1 MIKKITTFAIGLLL
15 TAGLWAQSGNN
26 ERFGH
31 AAKGGAK
38 SITFSASDIEFW
50 TGTGTNQAIYVL
62 AWDDDPYNNDTALA
76 WGVRWNGSAT
86 ATTLLDTIVAYDS
99 RFSYTLSGSL
109 MTDMSFNDGTIN
121 PGSSMNGWCYYHN
134 GSWGMYAWP
143 NQPMN
148 NGDMIEMSS
157 SCMFTMTSATAVT
170 DPSSTGTT
178 DTVDATIDTSDIVFW
193 VGNGTNKAVLIVNW
207 GNPDTAFAWGFRFNG
222 TATAQTMVDSI
233 AAADPRFWTVG
244 TPSYNGDIHYI
255 LNNGDTLGLI
265 PGSSTTEGYNFWWAN
280 LNGVS
285 AGNGSGESLHNGD
298 VFKYGDY
305 SVGIGWDPLGTYFL
319 ERAWLKTPTPA
330 PLPTPT
336 DTTTIEDATI
346 DTADILYW
354 VGAGSNKLTFVVNWA
369 DTALAWG
376 YRFNTE
382 SVSMSTVINDLAA
395 ADPRLTFGATGM
407 LDDIWFVEGNDTLKI
422 TPGNYWE
429 HSLNGIMSAGMGT
442 TMHDGDFSRWADP
455 ADGVAVDSFYYD
467 GWGWFYTYVYPR
479 TIYPVS
485 IPSNDGPIED
495 ATINADDLVYWVG
508 NGSNEL
514 TFVVN
519 WADTALA
526 WGYRFNSDSVLLSTV
541 MNHITAVDP
550 RFSYTGTGM
559 VSDIH
564 FIANG
569 DTLGITP
576 GNYWSHYLNGTT
588 SAGMMQWMHN
598 GDFSRW
604 ADPASGVLVDSVYH
618 EDWGGW
624 WELIYA
630 YPQTIYPVSEP
641 TMVSDTITADE
652 IEYWIGEGENEAI
665 FVVNWADTALA
676 WGYRFSEDSINM
688 RTVMNHIDLADYRLV
703 IVYPSP
709 NEEMKPTPFNI
720 RYHDAGCSLSGSQ
733 WDFIINGHATAPYSD
748 EIPINNKMGSYV
760 EIGNGDFIRFYVQE
774 AAVFTD
780 SIIFHNDPSQWEE
793 YVYVF
798 PQEITPVSPI
808 NATIDNSDIEYWI
821 GEGENKVAFVV
832 NWADTALA
840 WGYRFANDSVTLAT
854 MMDDIAAADSRFSY
868 SGEGMVSDINFIENG
883 DTLGITPGNWWEHS
897 INGISSMGMGQ
908 WFHNGDM
915 SRWADP
921 TAGIAVDSFYY
932 EGWGWIYTY
941 VYPQHI
947 YPVSNPE
954 PEEGP
959 FCGIVG
965 TEGCTA
971 IALDDARIKG
981 WATGC
986 TVVRGSSNLSD
997 PNAAD
1002 VSYGE
1007 ESAGVGPASTSTLE
1021 AVSLGDGGMAT
1032 LTFGTPIANG
1042 DGFDFAVFE
1051 NSFDDYFLELAVVEV
1066 SSDGE
1071 HFVRFPATSLT
1082 QTRTQIGDIGR
1093 VDATFIN
1100 NLAGKYRVGYGTPF
1114 DLEELRDSTNIDI
1127 NNITHVRLI
1136 DVVGSIDPQYGTYD
1150 AFGHI
1155 INDPF
1160 PTISRSAG
1168 FDLEGVCV
1176 LNQQLGIKDAEATTL
1191 NLFPNP
1197 ARNLVSITMKAE
1209 AAGTV
1214 AIYDMTGRQVLTLPV
1229 QAGNSTIRINT
1240 ADMPNGV
1247 YMVSFGNHVEK
1258 LVVRH

>member
-1 MIKKITTFAIGLLL
+1 MGLLL

-26 ERFGH
+26 EMFGH

-76 WGVRWNGSAT
+76 WGVRWNGTAT

-255 LNNGDTLGLI
+255 LSNGDTLGLI

-604 ADPASGVLVDSVYH
+604 ADPASCVLVDSVYH

-624 WELIYA
+624 WERIYA

-641 TMVSDTITADE
+641 APVDATITADE

-665 FVVNWADTALA
+665 FVVNW
-676 WGYRFSEDSINM
+676 
-688 RTVMNHIDLADYRLV
+688 V
-703 IVYPSP
+703 
-709 NEEMKPTPFNI
+709 
-720 RYHDAGCSLSGSQ
+720 
-733 WDFIINGHATAPYSD
+733 
-748 EIPINNKMGSYV
+748 
-760 EIGNGDFIRFYVQE
+760 
-774 AAVFTD
+774 
-780 SIIFHNDPSQWEE
+780 
-793 YVYVF
+793 
-798 PQEITPVSPI
+798 
-808 NATIDNSDIEYWI
+808 
-821 GEGENKVAFVV
+821 
-832 NWADTALA
+832 DTALA

-854 MMDDIAAADSRFSY
+854 MMDDIVAADSRFSY

-921 TAGIAVDSFYY
+921 AAGIAVDSFYY

-971 IALDDARIKG
+971 IALDDVRIKG

-1002 VSYGE
+1002 VSYGD

-1082 QTRTQIGDIGR
+1082 QTRTQIGGTGR

>member
-1 MIKKITTFAIGLLL
+1 MMIKKITTFAIGLLL

-86 ATTLLDTIVAYDS
+86 ATSLLDTIVAYDS

-624 WELIYA
+624 WERIYA

-641 TMVSDTITADE
+641 APVDATITADE

-665 FVVNWADTALA
+665 FVVNW
-676 WGYRFSEDSINM
+676 
-688 RTVMNHIDLADYRLV
+688 V
-703 IVYPSP
+703 
-709 NEEMKPTPFNI
+709 
-720 RYHDAGCSLSGSQ
+720 
-733 WDFIINGHATAPYSD
+733 
-748 EIPINNKMGSYV
+748 
-760 EIGNGDFIRFYVQE
+760 
-774 AAVFTD
+774 
-780 SIIFHNDPSQWEE
+780 
-793 YVYVF
+793 
-798 PQEITPVSPI
+798 
-808 NATIDNSDIEYWI
+808 
-821 GEGENKVAFVV
+821 
-832 NWADTALA
+832 DTALA

-854 MMDDIAAADSRFSY
+854 MMDDIVAADSRFSY

-921 TAGIAVDSFYY
+921 AAGIAVDSFYY

-971 IALDDARIKG
+971 IALDDVRIKG

-1002 VSYGE
+1002 VSFGE

-1082 QTRTQIGDIGR
+1082 QTRTQIGGTGR

>member
-1 MIKKITTFAIGLLL
+1 MMIKKITTFAIGLLL

-26 ERFGH
+26 EMFGH

-86 ATTLLDTIVAYDS
+86 ATSLLDTIVAYDS

-143 NQPMN
+143 NQPMS

-255 LNNGDTLGLI
+255 LSNGDTLGLI

-576 GNYWSHYLNGTT
+576 GNFWSHYLNGTT

-624 WELIYA
+624 WERIYA

-641 TMVSDTITADE
+641 APVDATITADE

-665 FVVNWADTALA
+665 FVVNW
-676 WGYRFSEDSINM
+676 
-688 RTVMNHIDLADYRLV
+688 V
-703 IVYPSP
+703 
-709 NEEMKPTPFNI
+709 
-720 RYHDAGCSLSGSQ
+720 
-733 WDFIINGHATAPYSD
+733 
-748 EIPINNKMGSYV
+748 
-760 EIGNGDFIRFYVQE
+760 
-774 AAVFTD
+774 
-780 SIIFHNDPSQWEE
+780 
-793 YVYVF
+793 
-798 PQEITPVSPI
+798 
-808 NATIDNSDIEYWI
+808 
-821 GEGENKVAFVV
+821 
-832 NWADTALA
+832 DTALA

-854 MMDDIAAADSRFSY
+854 MMDDIVAADSRFSY

-908 WFHNGDM
+908 WFHDGDM

-921 TAGIAVDSFYY
+921 AAGIAVDSFYY

-971 IALDDARIKG
+971 IALDDVRIKG

-1082 QTRTQIGDIGR
+1082 QTRTQIGGTGR

-1197 ARNLVSITMKAE
+1197 ARSLVSITMKAE

-1214 AIYDMTGRQVLTLPV
+1214 AVYDMTGRQVLTLPV

>member
-1 MIKKITTFAIGLLL
+1 MIKKITTFAMGLLL

-26 ERFGH
+26 EMFGH

-38 SITFSASDIEFW
+38 SITFSTSDIEFW

-76 WGVRWNGSAT
+76 WGVRWNGTAT

-134 GSWGMYAWP
+134 GTWGMYAWP
-143 NQPMN
+143 NQPMS

-157 SCMFTMTSATAVT
+157 SCMFTMTSATAVSNPYNT
-170 DPSSTGTT
+170 DP
-178 DTVDATIDTSDIVFW
+178 VDATIDTNDIVFW
-193 VGNGTNKAVLIVNW
+193 VGTGSNSAVLIVNW
-207 GNPDTAFAWGFRFNG
+207 GDPDTAFAWGYRFNG
-222 TATAQTMVDSI
+222 SVTAQTMVDSI

-244 TPSYNGDIHYI
+244 SPSLSGDIHYI
-255 LNNGDTLGLI
+255 LSNGDTLGLVD
-265 PGSSTTEGYNFWWAN
+265 GSSTSMGYNFWWTN
-280 LNGVS
+280 INGVS
-285 AGNGSGESLHNGD
+285 AGSGAATSLHNGD
-298 VFKYGDY
+298 VFKYGDL
-305 SVGIGWDPLGTYFL
+305 SVGTGWDPMGTYFM
-319 ERAWLKTPTPA
+319 EYAWEKTPTPA
-330 PLPTPT
+330 PLPSDDPETP
-336 DTTTIEDATI
+336 EDATI
-346 DTADILYW
+346 DTSDIVYW
-354 VGAGSNKLTFVVNWA
+354 VGSGSNKLTFVVNWA

-376 YRFNTE
+376 YRFSE
-382 SVSMSTVINDLAA
+382 
-395 ADPRLTFGATGM
+395 
-407 LDDIWFVEGNDTLKI
+407 
-422 TPGNYWE
+422 
-429 HSLNGIMSAGMGT
+429 
-442 TMHDGDFSRWADP
+442 
-455 ADGVAVDSFYYD
+455 
-467 GWGWFYTYVYPR
+467 
-479 TIYPVS
+479 
-485 IPSNDGPIED
+485 
-495 ATINADDLVYWVG
+495 
-508 NGSNEL
+508 
-514 TFVVN
+514 
-519 WADTALA
+519 
-526 WGYRFNSDSVLLSTV
+526 DSVTLSTV
-541 MNHITAVDP
+541 MNNIAMADP

-624 WELIYA
+624 MEYIYV
-630 YPQTIYPVSEP
+630 YPQTITPVNKAVSPVDALRPEDIRFWVGEGDKEIILAVSWPDTSLAWGYRYSTDRDITYYDDGLTVRDGDTLISINYIIEEIDRVDPRFFSRWPNNGGGGVNPPERPYVIAHKIPGVNPPFGIDPPYPPVDRKDGGNVAQYGLFFVENGDTLSGSAMNGTSWEVKVNGYDTDFEAYDVPLDEKNPLNLGWGIYNAYAREGSIIHCFDTSTIGRVMHDSIGQEVYYFPQEVTPVAP
-641 TMVSDTITADE
+641 TNAAITSDE
-652 IEYWIGEGENEAI
+652 IEYWIGEGDNEVI

-676 WGYRFSEDSINM
+676 WGYRF
-688 RTVMNHIDLADYRLV
+688 AD
-703 IVYPSP
+703 
-709 NEEMKPTPFNI
+709 
-720 RYHDAGCSLSGSQ
+720 
-733 WDFIINGHATAPYSD
+733 
-748 EIPINNKMGSYV
+748 
-760 EIGNGDFIRFYVQE
+760 
-774 AAVFTD
+774 
-780 SIIFHNDPSQWEE
+780 
-793 YVYVF
+793 
-798 PQEITPVSPI
+798 
-808 NATIDNSDIEYWI
+808 
-821 GEGENKVAFVV
+821 
-832 NWADTALA
+832 
-840 WGYRFANDSVTLAT
+840 DSVTLAT
-854 MMDDIAAADSRFSY
+854 MMDDIVAADSRFSY
-868 SGEGMVSDINFIENG
+868 SGEGMVSDINYIEDG
-883 DTLGITPGNWWEHS
+883 DTLGVTPGNWWEHS
-897 INGISSMGMGQ
+897 INGITSMGMSQ
-908 WFHNGDM
+908 WFHDGDM

-921 TAGIAVDSFYY
+921 AAGIAVDSFYY

-1002 VSYGE
+1002 VSYGD

-1082 QTRTQIGDIGR
+1082 QTRTQIGGTGR

-1127 NNITHVRLI
+1127 DNITQVRII

-1160 PTISRSAG
+1160 PTPSHSAG

-1176 LNQQLGIKDAEATTL
+1176 MNQKLGIDNLEATAITL
-1191 NLFPNP
+1191 YPNP
-1197 ARNLVSITMKAE
+1197 ARGQVSITLKAE
-1209 AAGTV
+1209 AAGVVTL
-1214 AIYDMTGRQVLTLPV
+1214 YDMTGRQVLTIPV
-1229 QAGNSTIRINT
+1229 QAGASTVSINT
-1240 ADMPNGV
+1240 SSMPDGV
-1247 YMVSFGNHVEK
+1247 YMVRLGTSVEK

>member
-1 MIKKITTFAIGLLL
+1 MMIKKITTFAIGLLL

-86 ATTLLDTIVAYDS
+86 ATSLLDTIVAYDS

-143 NQPMN
+143 NQPMS

-576 GNYWSHYLNGTT
+576 GNFWSHYLNGTT

-624 WELIYA
+624 WERIYA

-641 TMVSDTITADE
+641 APVDATITADE

-665 FVVNWADTALA
+665 FVVNW
-676 WGYRFSEDSINM
+676 
-688 RTVMNHIDLADYRLV
+688 V
-703 IVYPSP
+703 
-709 NEEMKPTPFNI
+709 
-720 RYHDAGCSLSGSQ
+720 
-733 WDFIINGHATAPYSD
+733 
-748 EIPINNKMGSYV
+748 
-760 EIGNGDFIRFYVQE
+760 
-774 AAVFTD
+774 
-780 SIIFHNDPSQWEE
+780 
-793 YVYVF
+793 
-798 PQEITPVSPI
+798 
-808 NATIDNSDIEYWI
+808 
-821 GEGENKVAFVV
+821 
-832 NWADTALA
+832 DTALA

-854 MMDDIAAADSRFSY
+854 MMDDIVAADSRFSY

-921 TAGIAVDSFYY
+921 AAGIAVDSFYY

-971 IALDDARIKG
+971 IALDDVRIKG

>member
-1 MIKKITTFAIGLLL
+1 MGCGLFA
-15 TAGLWAQSGNN
+15 Q
-26 ERFGH
+26 
-31 AAKGGAK
+31 
-38 SITFSASDIEFW
+38 
-50 TGTGTNQAIYVL
+50 
-62 AWDDDPYNNDTALA
+62 DP
-76 WGVRWNGSAT
+76 
-86 ATTLLDTIVAYDS
+86 
-99 RFSYTLSGSL
+99 
-109 MTDMSFNDGTIN
+109 
-121 PGSSMNGWCYYHN
+121 
-134 GSWGMYAWP
+134 
-143 NQPMN
+143 
-148 NGDMIEMSS
+148 
-157 SCMFTMTSATAVT
+157 
-170 DPSSTGTT
+170 
-178 DTVDATIDTSDIVFW
+178 VDATIDTSDI
-193 VGNGTNKAVLIVNW
+193 
-207 GNPDTAFAWGFRFNG
+207 
-222 TATAQTMVDSI
+222 
-233 AAADPRFWTVG
+233 
-244 TPSYNGDIHYI
+244 
-255 LNNGDTLGLI
+255 
-265 PGSSTTEGYNFWWAN
+265 
-280 LNGVS
+280 
-285 AGNGSGESLHNGD
+285 
-298 VFKYGDY
+298 
-305 SVGIGWDPLGTYFL
+305 
-319 ERAWLKTPTPA
+319 
-330 PLPTPT
+330 
-336 DTTTIEDATI
+336 
-346 DTADILYW
+346 LYW
-354 VGAGSNKLTFVVNWA
+354 VGTGNNKLTFVVNWS

-407 LDDIWFVEGNDTLKI
+407 LDDIWFTENNDTLKI

-624 WELIYA
+624 MEYIYV
-630 YPQTIYPVSEP
+630 YPQTITPVNKAVSPVDALRPEDIRFWVGEGDKEIILAVSWPDTSLAWGYRYSTDRDITYYDDGLTVRDGDTLISINYIIEEIDRVDPRFFSRWPNNGGGGVNPPERPYVIAHNIPGVNPPFGIDPPYPPVDRKDGGNVAQYGLFFVENGDTLSGSAMNGTSWEVKVNGYDTDFEAYDVPLDEKNPLNLGWGIYNAYAREGSIIHCFDTSTIGRVMHDSIGQEVYYFPQEVTPVAP
-641 TMVSDTITADE
+641 TNAAITSDE
-652 IEYWIGEGENEAI
+652 IEYWIGEGENKVI

-676 WGYRFSEDSINM
+676 WGYRFAS
-688 RTVMNHIDLADYRLV
+688 
-703 IVYPSP
+703 
-709 NEEMKPTPFNI
+709 
-720 RYHDAGCSLSGSQ
+720 
-733 WDFIINGHATAPYSD
+733 
-748 EIPINNKMGSYV
+748 
-760 EIGNGDFIRFYVQE
+760 
-774 AAVFTD
+774 
-780 SIIFHNDPSQWEE
+780 
-793 YVYVF
+793 
-798 PQEITPVSPI
+798 
-808 NATIDNSDIEYWI
+808 
-821 GEGENKVAFVV
+821 
-832 NWADTALA
+832 
-840 WGYRFANDSVTLAT
+840 DSVTLAT

-897 INGISSMGMGQ
+897 INGISSIGMGQ

-921 TAGIAVDSFYY
+921 AAGIAVDSFYY

-941 VYPQHI
+941 VYPRMIH
-947 YPVSNPE
+947 PVSDPNA
-954 PEEGP
+954 EGP

-971 IALDDARIKG
+971 IALDDVRIKG

-1082 QTRTQIGDIGR
+1082 QTRTQIGGRGR
-1093 VDATFIN
+1093 VNATFIN

-1214 AIYDMTGRQVLTLPV
+1214 AVYDMTGRQVLTLPV

-1247 YMVSFGNHVEK
+1247 YMVSLGNHVVK

>member
-86 ATTLLDTIVAYDS
+86 ATSLLDTIVAYDS

-624 WELIYA
+624 WERIYA

-641 TMVSDTITADE
+641 APVDATITADE

-665 FVVNWADTALA
+665 FVVNW
-676 WGYRFSEDSINM
+676 
-688 RTVMNHIDLADYRLV
+688 V
-703 IVYPSP
+703 
-709 NEEMKPTPFNI
+709 
-720 RYHDAGCSLSGSQ
+720 
-733 WDFIINGHATAPYSD
+733 
-748 EIPINNKMGSYV
+748 
-760 EIGNGDFIRFYVQE
+760 
-774 AAVFTD
+774 
-780 SIIFHNDPSQWEE
+780 
-793 YVYVF
+793 
-798 PQEITPVSPI
+798 
-808 NATIDNSDIEYWI
+808 
-821 GEGENKVAFVV
+821 
-832 NWADTALA
+832 DTALA

-854 MMDDIAAADSRFSY
+854 MMDDIVAADSRFSY

-921 TAGIAVDSFYY
+921 AAGIAVDSFYY

-971 IALDDARIKG
+971 IALDDVRIKG

-1002 VSYGE
+1002 VSFGE

-1082 QTRTQIGDIGR
+1082 QTRTQIGGTGR

>member
-15 TAGLWAQSGNN
+15 TVGLWAQSGNN

-86 ATTLLDTIVAYDS
+86 ATSLLDTIVAYDS

-624 WELIYA
+624 WERIYA

-641 TMVSDTITADE
+641 APVDATITADE

-665 FVVNWADTALA
+665 FVVNWVDTALA
-676 WGYRFSEDSINM
+676 WGYRFD
-688 RTVMNHIDLADYRLV
+688 
-703 IVYPSP
+703 
-709 NEEMKPTPFNI
+709 
-720 RYHDAGCSLSGSQ
+720 
-733 WDFIINGHATAPYSD
+733 
-748 EIPINNKMGSYV
+748 
-760 EIGNGDFIRFYVQE
+760 
-774 AAVFTD
+774 
-780 SIIFHNDPSQWEE
+780 
-793 YVYVF
+793 
-798 PQEITPVSPI
+798 
-808 NATIDNSDIEYWI
+808 
-821 GEGENKVAFVV
+821 
-832 NWADTALA
+832 
-840 WGYRFANDSVTLAT
+840 NDSVTLAT
-854 MMDDIAAADSRFSY
+854 MMDDIVAADSRFSY

-908 WFHNGDM
+908 WFHDGDM

-921 TAGIAVDSFYY
+921 AAGIAVDSFYY

-1191 NLFPNP
+1191 NLYPNP
-1197 ARNLVSITMKAE
+1197 ARNVVSLTLKAE
-1209 AAGTV
+1209 AVGTV
-1214 AIYDMTGRQVLTLPV
+1214 AVYDMTGRQVLTLPV
-1229 QAGNSTIRINT
+1229 QAGTSTVRINT

>member
-1 MIKKITTFAIGLLL
+1 MMIKKITTFAIGLLL

-86 ATTLLDTIVAYDS
+86 ATSLLDTIVAYDS

-143 NQPMN
+143 NQPMS

-576 GNYWSHYLNGTT
+576 GNFWSHYLNGTT
-588 SAGMMQWMHN
+588 SAGMIQWMHN
-598 GDFSRW
+598 DDFSRW
-604 ADPASGVLVDSVYH
+604 ADPAAGVLVDSVYH
-618 EDWGGW
+618 DDWGGW
-624 WELIYA
+624 WERIYA

-641 TMVSDTITADE
+641 APVDATITADE

-665 FVVNWADTALA
+665 FVVNW
-676 WGYRFSEDSINM
+676 
-688 RTVMNHIDLADYRLV
+688 V
-703 IVYPSP
+703 
-709 NEEMKPTPFNI
+709 
-720 RYHDAGCSLSGSQ
+720 
-733 WDFIINGHATAPYSD
+733 
-748 EIPINNKMGSYV
+748 
-760 EIGNGDFIRFYVQE
+760 
-774 AAVFTD
+774 
-780 SIIFHNDPSQWEE
+780 
-793 YVYVF
+793 
-798 PQEITPVSPI
+798 
-808 NATIDNSDIEYWI
+808 
-821 GEGENKVAFVV
+821 
-832 NWADTALA
+832 DTALA

-854 MMDDIAAADSRFSY
+854 MMDDIVAADSRFSY

-921 TAGIAVDSFYY
+921 AAGIAVDSFYY

-971 IALDDARIKG
+971 IALDDVRIKG

>member
-1 MIKKITTFAIGLLL
+1 MIKKITTFAMGLLL

-26 ERFGH
+26 EMFGH

-86 ATTLLDTIVAYDS
+86 ATSLLDTIVAYDS
-99 RFSYTLSGSL
+99 RFSYTLNGSL

-134 GSWGMYAWP
+134 GTWGMYAWP
-143 NQPMN
+143 NQPMS

-157 SCMFTMTSATAVT
+157 SCMFTMTSATAVSNPYNT
-170 DPSSTGTT
+170 DP
-178 DTVDATIDTSDIVFW
+178 VDATIDTSDIVFW
-193 VGNGTNKAVLIVNW
+193 VGSGSNSAVLIVNW
-207 GNPDTAFAWGFRFNG
+207 GDPDTAFAWGYRFNG
-222 TATAQTMVDSI
+222 SVTAQTMVDSI

-244 TPSYNGDIHYI
+244 SPSLSGDIHYI
-255 LNNGDTLGLI
+255 LSNGDTLGLVD
-265 PGSSTTEGYNFWWAN
+265 GSSTSMGYNFWWTN
-280 LNGVS
+280 INGVS
-285 AGNGSGESLHNGD
+285 AGSGAATSLHNGD
-298 VFKYGDY
+298 VFKYGDL
-305 SVGIGWDPLGTYFL
+305 SVGTGWDPMGTYFM
-319 ERAWLKTPTPA
+319 EYAWEKTPTPA
-330 PLPTPT
+330 PLPTDDPET
-336 DTTTIEDATI
+336 PEDATI
-346 DTADILYW
+346 DTSDIVYW
-354 VGAGSNKLTFVVNWA
+354 VGTGSNALTFVVNWA

-376 YRFNTE
+376 YRFSE
-382 SVSMSTVINDLAA
+382 
-395 ADPRLTFGATGM
+395 
-407 LDDIWFVEGNDTLKI
+407 
-422 TPGNYWE
+422 
-429 HSLNGIMSAGMGT
+429 
-442 TMHDGDFSRWADP
+442 
-455 ADGVAVDSFYYD
+455 
-467 GWGWFYTYVYPR
+467 
-479 TIYPVS
+479 
-485 IPSNDGPIED
+485 
-495 ATINADDLVYWVG
+495 
-508 NGSNEL
+508 
-514 TFVVN
+514 
-519 WADTALA
+519 
-526 WGYRFNSDSVLLSTV
+526 DSVTLSTV
-541 MNHITAVDP
+541 MNNIALADP

-588 SAGMMQWMHN
+588 SAGMNQWMHH

-709 NEEMKPTPFNI
+709 NDEMKPTPFDI

-733 WDFIINGHATAPYSD
+733 WDFIINGHATAPNSD
-748 EIPINNKMGSYV
+748 DIPYNNKMGSYV

-780 SIIFHNDPSQWEE
+780 SIIYHNDPSQWEE

-798 PQEITPVSPI
+798 LQEITPVSPI

-821 GEGENKVAFVV
+821 GEGDNEVIFVV

-840 WGYRFANDSVTLAT
+840 WGYRFADDSVTLAT
-854 MMDDIAAADSRFSY
+854 IMDDIATADSRFSY

-883 DTLGITPGNWWEHS
+883 DTLGVTPGSWWEHS
-897 INGISSMGMGQ
+897 INGITSMGMSQ
-908 WFHNGDM
+908 WFHDGDM

-921 TAGIAVDSFYY
+921 AAGVVVDSFYY
-932 EGWGWIYTY
+932 DGWGWLYTY
-941 VYPQHI
+941 VYPRTIH
-947 YPVSNPE
+947 PVSDPNA
-954 PEEGP
+954 EGP

-1002 VSYGE
+1002 VSYGD

-1082 QTRTQIGDIGR
+1082 QTRTQIGGTGR

-1127 NNITHVRLI
+1127 NNITHVRII

-1160 PTISRSAG
+1160 PTPSYSAG

-1176 LNQQLGIKDAEATTL
+1176 MNQKLGIDNLEATAI
-1191 NLFPNP
+1191 NLYPNP
-1197 ARNLVSITMKAE
+1197 ARGLVSITLKAE
-1209 AAGTV
+1209 AAGVVTL
-1214 AIYDMTGRQVLTLPV
+1214 YDMTGRQVLTIPI
-1229 QAGNSTIRINT
+1229 QAGASTVSINT
-1240 ADMPNGV
+1240 SSMPDGV
-1247 YMVSFGNHVEK
+1247 YMVRLGTSVEK

>member
-1 MIKKITTFAIGLLL
+1 MGCGLFA
-15 TAGLWAQSGNN
+15 Q
-26 ERFGH
+26 
-31 AAKGGAK
+31 
-38 SITFSASDIEFW
+38 
-50 TGTGTNQAIYVL
+50 
-62 AWDDDPYNNDTALA
+62 DP
-76 WGVRWNGSAT
+76 
-86 ATTLLDTIVAYDS
+86 
-99 RFSYTLSGSL
+99 
-109 MTDMSFNDGTIN
+109 
-121 PGSSMNGWCYYHN
+121 
-134 GSWGMYAWP
+134 
-143 NQPMN
+143 
-148 NGDMIEMSS
+148 
-157 SCMFTMTSATAVT
+157 
-170 DPSSTGTT
+170 
-178 DTVDATIDTSDIVFW
+178 VDATIDTSDI
-193 VGNGTNKAVLIVNW
+193 
-207 GNPDTAFAWGFRFNG
+207 
-222 TATAQTMVDSI
+222 
-233 AAADPRFWTVG
+233 
-244 TPSYNGDIHYI
+244 
-255 LNNGDTLGLI
+255 
-265 PGSSTTEGYNFWWAN
+265 
-280 LNGVS
+280 
-285 AGNGSGESLHNGD
+285 
-298 VFKYGDY
+298 
-305 SVGIGWDPLGTYFL
+305 
-319 ERAWLKTPTPA
+319 
-330 PLPTPT
+330 
-336 DTTTIEDATI
+336 
-346 DTADILYW
+346 LYW
-354 VGAGSNKLTFVVNWA
+354 VGTGNNKLTFVVNWS

-407 LDDIWFVEGNDTLKI
+407 LDDIWFTENNDTLKI

-467 GWGWFYTYVYPR
+467 GLGWFYTYVYPR

-624 WELIYA
+624 MEYIYV
-630 YPQTIYPVSEP
+630 YPQTITPVNKAVSPVDALRPEDIRFWVGEGDKEIILAVSWPDTSLAWGYRYSTDRDITYYDDGLTVRDGDTLISINYIIEEIDRVDPRFFSRWPNNGGGGVNPPERPYVIAHNIPGVNPPFGIDPPYPPVDRKDGGNVAQYGLFFVENGDTLSGSAMNGTSWEVKVNGYDTDFEAYDVPLDEKNPLNLGWGIYNAYAREGSIIHCFDTSTIGRVMHDSIGQEVYYFPQEVTPVAP
-641 TMVSDTITADE
+641 TNAAITSDE
-652 IEYWIGEGENEAI
+652 IEYWIGEGENKVI

-676 WGYRFSEDSINM
+676 WGYRFD
-688 RTVMNHIDLADYRLV
+688 
-703 IVYPSP
+703 
-709 NEEMKPTPFNI
+709 
-720 RYHDAGCSLSGSQ
+720 
-733 WDFIINGHATAPYSD
+733 
-748 EIPINNKMGSYV
+748 
-760 EIGNGDFIRFYVQE
+760 
-774 AAVFTD
+774 
-780 SIIFHNDPSQWEE
+780 
-793 YVYVF
+793 
-798 PQEITPVSPI
+798 
-808 NATIDNSDIEYWI
+808 
-821 GEGENKVAFVV
+821 
-832 NWADTALA
+832 
-840 WGYRFANDSVTLAT
+840 NDSVTLAT
-854 MMDDIAAADSRFSY
+854 MMDDIVAADSRFSY

-908 WFHNGDM
+908 WFHDGDM

-921 TAGIAVDSFYY
+921 AAGIAVDSFYY

-1082 QTRTQIGDIGR
+1082 QTRTQIGGRGR

-1191 NLFPNP
+1191 NLYPNP
-1197 ARNLVSITMKAE
+1197 ARNVVSLTLKAE